1 MKTKLKN
8 YRPRI
13 VNPAN
18 ILQKLLCAELC
29 PLKRNAEVLNILECD
44 VIWKQGHCRCI
55 QDQVIL
61 RQAEPLTQYDWCP
74 YKRRRRHTGEH
85 QVITE
90 PHILKCCNCK
100 PRNAKIAGKTPE

>member
-13 VNPAN
+13 VNPEN

-44 VIWKQGHCRCI
+44 IIWKQG

-61 RQAEPLTQYDWCP
+61 RQAEPLIQ
-74 YKRRRRHTGEH
+74 
-85 QVITE
+85 
-90 PHILKCCNCK
+90 
-100 PRNAKIAGKTPE
+100 